1 MNKEKTAE
9 ELAYCVKS
17 DMDIEGIVDK
27 FRHDLQ
33 ELDYGNRVAAIQ
45 KAVEHLNQ
53 GCTVNYVADGLR
65 EWYGIAMDV
74 NDLKKLLLSS
84 KDLLPEEERKKNID
98 KCLLSLEIPD
108 DGKKID
114 LTYLQHKYKLGY
126 HYIDDLYR
134 HDIPSYSGSDLCE
147 ALYFQAVCN
156 LCKDRKEIDEYF
168 ENLKR
173 ERETAQK
180 EEEQTEQTE

>member
-1 MNKEKTAE
+1 MNESKEKTAE

-17 DMDIEGIVDK
+17 DIDIREIVKK
-27 FRHDLQ
+27 FQHDLE
-33 ELDYGNRVAAIQ
+33 ELDYGNRVAAIH
-45 KAVEHLNQ
+45 KAIEHLNQ
-53 GCTVNYVADGLR
+53 GCTVNYVVDGLR
-65 EWYGIAMDV
+65 EWYGITMDPGE
-74 NDLKKLLLSS
+74 LKDLLLQS
-84 KDLLPEEERKKNID
+84 KDLLPEDECKKNID
-98 KCLLSLEIPD
+98 LA
-108 DGKKID
+108 
-114 LTYLQHKYKLGY
+114 YLQHKYKLGY

-134 HDIPSYSGSDLCE
+134 KNIPAYSGSDLCT

-180 EEEQTEQTE
+180 KEEQTTE

>member
-1 MNKEKTAE
+1 MNENKEKTAE

-17 DMDIEGIVDK
+17 DMDIENIVNK
-27 FRHDLQ
+27 FKSDLQ
-33 ELDYGNRVAAIQ
+33 ELDYGNRVAAIS
-45 KAVEHLNQ
+45 KAIEHLNQ

-65 EWYGIAMDV
+65 EWYGITMDPGE
-74 NDLKKLLLSS
+74 LKKLLLQS
-84 KDLLPEEERKKNID
+84 KDLLPDEERKKNID
-98 KCLLSLEIPD
+98 KNLLTIERPD

-114 LTYLQHKYKLGY
+114 LAYLQHKYKLGY
-126 HYIDDLYR
+126 HYIDTLYKEN
-134 HDIPSYSGSDLCE
+134 IFPYSGSDLCE

-173 ERETAQK
+173 ERDAAQK
-180 EEEQTEQTE
+180 EEEQTTE